1 MARVSGKGTTLNGHQ
16 TIFDGL
22 AHIYQ
27 VKQSGEV
34 WQFRMWLP
42 KEGKHYRKSLKTTNF
57 NQALASGKEMA
68 LELNTNMMVGKK
80 NFGITIQ
87 ELLDLYLEN
96 REKDIGDE
104 AGQITKGTWKALR
117 SKLKQGILM
126 LGLNTKVSHIEK
138 NAIENYRQRRT
149 EKRNIGA
156 QTILNEQASLNCM
169 WKWAYK
175 NQHTHFEMLDFRK
188 LSKRSHVHKRSV
200 FTDKQYDK
208 LVRYMRTYSSLKN
221 CETVKGKNNRIFRM
235 SKEEVHLERKMV
247 QDMILILANT
257 GLRIGECRQ
266 LLWGNLSDEQ
276 TLTNKKTEK
285 KTELVYITVP
295 ALTSKN
301 REERRFFTYG
311 REYFD
316 RLKDRQQFT
325 ESHHLIFSMDG
336 KKTLS
341 ANKWSK
347 HWELLMK
354 GIGINNHYE
363 LGLTWYSLRH
373 FAITKK
379 IASGVDIIDLS
390 IIVGT
395 AVENIEKVY
404 LDYNK
409 EMSRSAALKTFKRN
423 DDGTYSQV
431 RRDEM

>member
-1 MARVSGKGTTLNGHQ
+1 MARVSGTGRTLKEHHS
-16 TIFDGL
+16 IFDGL
-22 AHIYQ
+22 AHIFQ
-27 VKQSGEV
+27 QKSNGDV

-42 KEGKHYRKSLKTTNF
+42 NEKKHYRKSLKTTNF
-57 NQALASGKEMA
+57 NRALVSGKELA
-68 LELNTNMMVGKK
+68 LELNTNMSVGKK
-80 NFGITIQ
+80 NFGITVE
-87 ELLDLYLEN
+87 ELLELYLEN

-104 AGQITKGTWKALR
+104 DGQITKGTWKALR

-126 LGLNTKVSHIEK
+126 LGLSRKVSHIEQ

-149 EKRNIGA
+149 ENRNVGA

-175 NQHTHFEMLDFRK
+175 NGHTHFEMLDFRK

-221 CETVKGKNNRIFRM
+221 CETVWGYNNRLLM
-235 SKEEVHLERKMV
+235 TKQHMYLERKMV

-266 LLWGNLSDEQ
+266 LVWGNLSDEQ

-295 ALTSKN
+295 KHITKV
-301 REERRFFTYG
+301 RVERRFFTYG

-341 ANKWSK
+341 ANKWAK
-347 HWELLMK
+347 HWSLLMK
-354 GIGINNHYE
+354 GIGLDNHYE

-373 FAITKK
+373 FAISKK

-390 IIVGT
+390 KIVGT
-395 AVENIEKVY
+395 AVDNIEKVY

-409 EMSRSAALKTFKRN
+409 EMSRSAALKTFKKN
-423 DDGTYSQV
+423 DDGTYSQI